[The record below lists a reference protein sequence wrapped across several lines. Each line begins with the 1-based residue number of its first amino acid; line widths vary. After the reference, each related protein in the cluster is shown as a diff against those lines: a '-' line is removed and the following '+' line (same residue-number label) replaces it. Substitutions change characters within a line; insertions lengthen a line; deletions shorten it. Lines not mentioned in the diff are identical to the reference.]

1 MQSWCQAH
9 HSSFPF
15 FFFLCIIKSLYKVDC
30 FPLLSL
36 LSSIH
41 CSPAF
46 ILSLWKLP
54 LLPDNCNGHFSALT
68 LTPSSAFHTG
78 NPSPVLEM
86 HFFMGSCQA
95 LVFWF
100 SSFLQL
106 LFIFILIFSP
116 FLLPFNVNLPRFC
129 LEPAA
134 HLCLPHPNSD
144 SRCYIDPDN
153 FCICFSGPAL
163 QELSIAHLHE
173 DIPKAPKT
181 KHVPSGGLH
190 IIIPATQL
198 LSLIYW
204 EPGASQLLCP
214 PVPLFQAIW
223 VWLKLSPP

>member
-1 MQSWCQAH
+1 
-9 HSSFPF
+9 
-15 FFFLCIIKSLYKVDC
+15 
-30 FPLLSL
+30 
-36 LSSIH
+36 
-41 CSPAF
+41 
-46 ILSLWKLP
+46 
-54 LLPDNCNGHFSALT
+54 
-68 LTPSSAFHTG
+68 
-78 NPSPVLEM
+78 M

-163 QELSIAHLHE
+163 QEELSIARLHK
-173 DIPKAPKT
+173 DIPKAPNKT
-181 KHVPSGGLH
+181 HPQWRASYHYSCKSAAP
-190 IIIPATQL
+190 PDL
-198 LSLIYW
+198 LRTW
-204 EPGASQLLCP
+204 EPPNSSVLLCLYSKQYGFGWDSLLLNILWSL
-214 PVPLFQAIW
+214 LFFSVLCLLLTW
-223 VWLKLSPP
+223 PRPTPFSLHHYSHPWMCSSSYLFLSPSSSASTLQMN